1 MQQAGFNNDCAFCS
15 PIACYNRDG
24 SNSSNRKA
32 NGKKWLYGWC

>member
-1 MQQAGFNNDCAFCS
+1 MIALLFTY
-15 PIACYNRDG
+15 ACYNRDG